1 MDIVKKVKDVF
12 KKKDGAP
19 KTEKDKRL
27 EALMKEK
34 EQATK
39 EGEPWVAVLDTKINE
54 DNIRN
59 GFFELDWNNEF
70 IEKLLDAGYKGETN
84 EQIVDGWF
92 KTIARNILQEEGMD
106 PDRGAGYI
114 NVKDLGKDKSEI
126 SQEIKMTDS
135 DEKQRGLDA
144 TMENEGA
151 RDLSP
156 MVQISIKEYDR
167 LKERSRY
174 ITDKDLISMIDKLEF
189 FVKELRKHI
198 VRIDI
203 D

>member
-1 MDIVKKVKDVF
+1 MDVIKKVKDVF
-12 KKKDGAP
+12 KKKDDAP

-34 EQATK
+34 EEATK
-39 EGEPWVAVLDTKINE
+39 SGEAWVAVLDTKINE

-70 IEKLLDAGYKGETN
+70 IEKGLEAGYKGETN

-106 PDRGAGYI
+106 TDRGAGYI

-126 SQEIKMTDS
+126 S
-135 DEKQRGLDA
+135 
-144 TMENEGA
+144 
-151 RDLSP
+151 
-156 MVQISIKEYDR
+156 
-167 LKERSRY
+167 
-174 ITDKDLISMIDKLEF
+174 
-189 FVKELRKHI
+189 
-198 VRIDI
+198 
-203 D
+203 